1 MLCFLVA
8 TVLRFALFA
17 LLPTNC
23 AIFCK
28 TPENLIYKM
37 PNRVLISLFYK
48 DIGNNIWQALS
59 SIHDVL
65 NTPKEFIVTFF

>member
-1 MLCFLVA
+1 
-8 TVLRFALFA
+8 
-17 LLPTNC
+17 
-23 AIFCK
+23 
-28 TPENLIYKM
+28 M